1 MDSAYLKSTVGS
13 VLAKGIA
20 ETVVAKP
27 SDPIDYLA
35 QFLLK
40 SVADEKEEKFLKT
53 AQKAETERTQAAE
66 AKAAAA
72 KEAADATAEAVV
84 VQKGKGGQAAGVAA
98 GECYLNGGGLLGRS
112 LLRARAHRRQR
123 LCDAHRPA
131 REGHA
136 VRAAAAAAAAR

>member
-72 KEAADATAEAVV
+72 GGHGRHRGGGGRAE
-84 VQKGKGGQAAGVAA
+84 GKGGQAAGVAA